1 MALFRRKKTE
11 QPVVEEEAPLRLPG
25 APADDVNG
33 RRALEAHREF
43 LVSTV
48 KPLTPFGLSIGDALG
63 LELCEDV
70 PAPAD
75 VPHLTTAAIDG
86 FAFDSAATTRAGN
99 PYPVHLQIDR
109 RPPRPV
115 VQGTAVSVRAGAEL
129 PEGTDCVVGPEVLD
143 EEGKVAVDA
152 PVPAW
157 SGCRLAG
164 SDFAS
169 GEVISAEGSHLNP
182 GRIALLAAAGID
194 KVLARPRPRIV
205 VLGTGGGERPD
216 GGSVPALDVTAQ
228 IVAAAARNT
237 GSHVWL
243 VEAGDAEPAELRET
257 LTDQLIRADL
267 VLATS
272 DRMVATEPDPVG
284 TLLPELGAADF
295 CQVAMTPGSFQ
306 GFGLIGPE
314 LVPVMVLP
322 PGPGAALASF
332 HAFARPVLNRLAG
345 GAPRGWEIA
354 AEAGSLVVEASDLTR
369 FVPVRLEERNGRF
382 IASQAG
388 HGDPA
393 RLADLARADA
403 LAVVPAGLRIDV
415 GGDVTCW
422 SLGRS

>member
-1 MALFRRKKTE
+1 MALFRRKKIEPPTA
-11 QPVVEEEAPLRLPG
+11 EEEAPLRLPG

-33 RRALEAHREF
+33 RRGLEVHRDF
-43 LVSTV
+43 LVSAV
-48 KPLTPFGLSIGDALG
+48 RPLTPFGLSIGDALG

-70 PAPAD
+70 PAPTD

-86 FAFDSAATTRAGN
+86 FAFDSATTTRAGN

-115 VQGTAVSVRAGAEL
+115 LQGTAVSVRAGAEL
-129 PEGTDCVVGPEVLD
+129 PDGTDCVVGPEVLD
-143 EEGKVAVDA
+143 EDGKVTVTE

-164 SDFAS
+164 SDFAG
-169 GEVISAEGSHLNP
+169 GEVIAPQGSHLNP
-182 GRIALLAAAGID
+182 GRIALLAAAGVD
-194 KVLARPRPRIV
+194 KVFARPRPRVV
-205 VLGTGGGERPD
+205 VLGTGGGEHPD
-216 GGSVPALDVTAQ
+216 GEDVPQLDATAQ

-243 VEAGDAEPAELRET
+243 VDARDSEPDELRET
-257 LTDQLIRADL
+257 VTDQLIRADL
-267 VLATS
+267 LLSTS

-284 TLLPELGAADF
+284 SLLPELGATDF
-295 CQVAMTPGSFQ
+295 CQVAMTPGSYQ

-322 PGPGAALASF
+322 PGPGAALAAF
-332 HAFARPVLNRLAG
+332 HAFARPVLNKLAG
-345 GAPRGWEIA
+345 GAPRSWEIA
-354 AEAGSLVVEASDLTR
+354 AEAGSLVAEASDLAS
-369 FVPVRLEERNGRF
+369 FVPVRLEERNGRV
-382 IASQAG
+382 IASRAG

-393 RLADLARADA
+393 RLADLAMSDA
-403 LAVVPAGLRIDV
+403 LAVIPTGSRIDV
-415 GGDVTCW
+415 GDDVTCW